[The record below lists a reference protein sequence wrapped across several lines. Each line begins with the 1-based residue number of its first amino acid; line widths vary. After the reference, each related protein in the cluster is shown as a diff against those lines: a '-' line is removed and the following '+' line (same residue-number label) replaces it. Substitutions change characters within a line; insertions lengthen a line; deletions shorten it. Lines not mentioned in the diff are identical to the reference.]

1 MKNDNEMIVI
11 NEREIRKLVLHKV
24 MGEKVN
30 RSDVFDWVL
39 AKTGAL
45 ETTTTRDDI
54 IVKSTIGVVLADME
68 RAGLIIK
75 EGSCY
80 TATPKLHNN
89 SKIWKGRGKFL
100 DAIHALGGYFF
111 EEYTVKLLELYY
123 TQLGYLVTKAERT
136 GGCEDGGIDGIL
148 EVVDQFGFEEKIL
161 IQCKNRSLS
170 NTVNTK
176 EVREFYGC
184 VCALGGTRGIYATTS
199 RFHNEAEE
207 LLHSIHNCVGID
219 GDAIFR
225 IAKKTGYGIKTVN
238 GEDEVDTSVIRPLP
252 L

>member
-45 ETTTTRDDI
+45 ETATTRDDM
-54 IVKSTIGVVLADME
+54 IVKSTIGVALADME

-80 TATPKLHNN
+80 TATPKLHKN

-100 DAIHALGGYFF
+100 DSIHALGGYFF
-111 EEYTVKLLELYY
+111 EEYTVRLLERYY
-123 TQLGYLVTKAERT
+123 TMLGYNVTKAQRT
-136 GGCEDGGIDGIL
+136 GGSEDGGIDGIL

-161 IQCKNRSLS
+161 IQCKNRSIS
-170 NTVNTK
+170 NTITTK

-199 RFHNEAEE
+199 RFHIEAEE

-225 IAKKTGYGIKTVN
+225 IAKKTGYGIKTIN
-238 GEDEVDTSVIRPLP
+238 GEDEVDVSIIKPLS